1 MFFGVPSANPR
12 LKFCYLFSERTSHLF
27 FFLSFFISHSQM
39 LHGKFTPQKRSKMS
53 MSIFHRALKKRDV
66 PLIRHGFFHGFSMF
80 FSMDFPCFPL
90 GFPMFHAINASFLLL
105 SRHGTLQGEAIA
117 LGSWRV
123 ALHPEA
129 YSAPGEP
136 RGKAE
141 MELFVVGETPQM
153 QIGSGVSTRYI
164 LLYIYG

>member
-1 MFFGVPSANPR
+1 
-12 LKFCYLFSERTSHLF
+12 
-27 FFLSFFISHSQM
+27 
-39 LHGKFTPQKRSKMS
+39 
-53 MSIFHRALKKRDV
+53 
-66 PLIRHGFFHGFSMF
+66 
-80 FSMDFPCFPL
+80 
-90 GFPMFHAINASFLLL
+90 MFHAINASFLLL

-141 MELFVVGETPQM
+141 MELFVVGETPQRQM
-153 QIGSGVSTRYI
+153 GSGVSTRYI
-164 LLYIYG
+164 LLYIYMGKL